1 MLTDSF
7 LDYLR
12 YERNYSEK
20 TVLAYGEDISQLR
33 EFAQERMEKFD
44 PAEVKPEL
52 VREWI
57 VSLMDQGYTSTSV
70 NRKLSSLRSF
80 YKYLLR
86 QGEVSVDPLRK
97 ITGPKNKKPL
107 PSFLKESEMNKLL
120 DDTDFGEGLK
130 GCRDRLIIEMF
141 YATGM
146 RLSELI
152 GLDDKDV
159 DFSASLLKV
168 TGKRNKQR
176 LIPFGDELKETML
189 EYVDIRNEMI
199 SGRSDAFFVRENG
212 ERLYKNLVYNLV
224 KRNLSKVVT
233 LKKRSPHVLR
243 HTFATTMLNNDAELG
258 AVKELLGHSSLA
270 TTEIYTHTTFEE
282 LKKCINKLIHEP
294 KKEVSMEIR
303 IQSIHFDATEQLQA
317 FIQKKVSKLEK
328 YYEDIKKVEV
338 SLKVVKPETAENKEA
353 GITVLVPNN
362 DFHASKICDTFE
374 EAVDL
379 CVEAL
384 EKQLVKYKEKQR
396 NK

>member
-33 EFAQERMEKFD
+33 EFAQEEIGDFN
-44 PAEVKPEL
+44 PAEVTPEL
-52 VREWI
+52 IREWI
-57 VSLMDQGYTSTSV
+57 VSLMDKGYASTSV

-80 YKYLLR
+80 YKFLLKKK
-86 QGEVSVDPLRK
+86 VVLVDPLRK

-107 PSFLKESEMNKLL
+107 PSFLKENEMNRLL
-120 DDTDFGEGLK
+120 DDTDFGEGFES
-130 GCRDRLIIEMF
+130 CRDHLIIEMF
-141 YATGM
+141 YATGI

-176 LIPFGDELKETML
+176 LIPFGDELKEGML
-189 EYVDIRNEMI
+189 EYVNVRNEQVLE
-199 SGRSDAFFVRENG
+199 SGGAFFVRKNG

-243 HTFATTMLNNDAELG
+243 HTFATTMLNNEAELG

-282 LKKCINKLIHEP
+282 LKKVYK
-294 KKEVSMEIR
+294 
-303 IQSIHFDATEQLQA
+303 QA
-317 FIQKKVSKLEK
+317 H
-328 YYEDIKKVEV
+328 
-338 SLKVVKPETAENKEA
+338 PRA
-353 GITVLVPNN
+353 
-362 DFHASKICDTFE
+362 
-374 EAVDL
+374 
-379 CVEAL
+379 
-384 EKQLVKYKEKQR
+384 
-396 NK
+396 

>member
-20 TVLAYGEDISQLR
+20 TVSAYGEDILQLK
-33 EFAQERMEKFD
+33 EFAGKEMNEFN
-44 PAEVKPEL
+44 PGEVKPEL
-52 VREWI
+52 IREWI
-57 VSLMDQGYTSTSV
+57 ISLMDKGYTSTSV

-86 QGEVSVDPLRK
+86 QGLVEVDPLRK
-97 ITGPKNKKPL
+97 ISGPKNKKPL
-107 PSFLKESEMNKLL
+107 PSFLKESEMNRLL
-120 DDTDFGEGLK
+120 DETDFGDGFK
-130 GCRDRLIIEMF
+130 GCRDHLIIEMF

-152 GLDDKDV
+152 DLNDNDV

-176 LIPFGDELKETML
+176 LIPFGDELREAML
-189 EYVDIRNEMI
+189 AYVDIRNGTVFE
-199 SGRSDAFFVRENG
+199 RSEAFFVRENG
-212 ERLYKNLVYNLV
+212 ERLYKSLVYNLV

-243 HTFATTMLNNDAELG
+243 HTFATTMLNNEAELG

-282 LKKCINKLIHEP
+282 LKKVYK
-294 KKEVSMEIR
+294 
-303 IQSIHFDATEQLQA
+303 QA
-317 FIQKKVSKLEK
+317 H
-328 YYEDIKKVEV
+328 
-338 SLKVVKPETAENKEA
+338 PRA
-353 GITVLVPNN
+353 
-362 DFHASKICDTFE
+362 
-374 EAVDL
+374 
-379 CVEAL
+379 
-384 EKQLVKYKEKQR
+384 
-396 NK
+396 

>member
-1 MLTDSF
+1 MLTSSF

-20 TVLAYGEDISQLR
+20 TVSAYAEDISQLE
-33 EFAQERMEKFD
+33 EFAGKEMGEFN
-44 PAEVKPEL
+44 PVEVKPDL
-52 VREWI
+52 IREWI
-57 VSLMDQGYTSTSV
+57 VSLMDKGYTSTSV

-86 QGEVSVDPLRK
+86 QGVVEVDPLRK
-97 ITGPKNKKPL
+97 ISGPKNKKPL

-120 DDTDFGEGLK
+120 DETDFGDGFK
-130 GCRDRLIIEMF
+130 GCRDHLIIEMF

-152 GLDDKDV
+152 DLDDKDV

-176 LIPFGDELKETML
+176 LIPFGDELRDAML
-189 EYVDIRNEMI
+189 AYVDIRNGTVSER
-199 SGRSDAFFVRENG
+199 SGAFFVRENG
-212 ERLYKNLVYNLV
+212 ERLYKSLVYNIV

-243 HTFATTMLNNDAELG
+243 HTFATTMLNNEAELG

-282 LKKCINKLIHEP
+282 LKKVYK
-294 KKEVSMEIR
+294 
-303 IQSIHFDATEQLQA
+303 QA
-317 FIQKKVSKLEK
+317 H
-328 YYEDIKKVEV
+328 
-338 SLKVVKPETAENKEA
+338 PRA
-353 GITVLVPNN
+353 
-362 DFHASKICDTFE
+362 
-374 EAVDL
+374 
-379 CVEAL
+379 
-384 EKQLVKYKEKQR
+384 
-396 NK
+396 